1 MTGWFLDRDIIRRV
15 KKYMAGKGKNPDK
28 ICRLGISNKGKI
40 KYITTDNPQVM
51 GIDLDD
57 PVLKMD
63 IRKTKVSQNE
73 WVNPQLVNNDKT
85 LDNALSQN
93 KILFEGAFEKA
104 LGLYGA
110 SCSWENDICTINWK
124 YYEIEVDMSYTG
136 AKETTIQDIIKET
149 KEIYKKRAA
158 ETRHELVKDYAEK
171 IIKEKTKNISERI
184 QNEVRKKIKEHFA
197 KLGINAEIEKYIINS
212 APGGGIHKRANISI
226 AVGNK
231 EQCIQDINAQILYDE
246 ILPETAPYTEEDA
259 GKPDFE
265 KIFKDLNI
273 DKCIM
278 QNADQI
284 MNGLLESKNAKLIK
298 PKNAPSYIFN
308 YYNVWKEQFKDKE
321 PWVLKQKESDIKKI
335 TDIMTMTSCYETPW
349 FKSDTKENI
358 VLTELGET
366 IKAQIQNPDIQEK
379 EDYLKTLAAQNHL
392 TVSVTK
398 GEGIWIGKTTV
409 NIKSPYTSTIKTLD
423 PDKNLDQW
431 KQSLDDTITNIKV
444 KDEKEKQSIL
454 DTMGK
459 PESEILTSS
468 ILKLASVNDC
478 LTENTIVQNLRGTR
492 QTISAK
498 VEDIETSGKLKF
510 FPANKIEEEIN
521 RLINKGFLGRK
532 QYQTY
537 YQTLY
542 HIRTTVKG
550 KQYLLLK
557 ENEEEHTPIKDY
569 IKNLGTET
577 LEIKNYIEML
587 DLDMKPEE
595 YCLQIDTY
603 MNIYQNAPAIV
614 KQILKMRIE
623 TEKNDVKKQF
633 YKKLEKAIK

>member
-1 MTGWFLDRDIIRRV
+1 
-15 KKYMAGKGKNPDK
+15 MAGKGKDPDK

-73 WVNPQLVNNDKT
+73 WVNPQLVNNDKI

-110 SCSWENDICTINWK
+110 NCSWENDICTINWK
-124 YYEIEVDMSYTG
+124 NYEIEVDMSYTG
-136 AKETTIQDIIKET
+136 AKGTTIQDIIEET

-158 ETRHELVKDYAEK
+158 ETAHELIKDHTNN
-171 IIKEKTKNISERI
+171 IIKIKKANINIAIHSKVER
-184 QNEVRKKIKEHFA
+184 KIKEHFTEFGM
-197 KLGINAEIEKYIINS
+197 LAELRHYTTNN
-212 APGGGIHKRANISI
+212 APGGGIHKRAIMYI
-226 AVGNK
+226 IIGGPRQY
-231 EQCIQDINAQILYDE
+231 EINTQIPYEE
-246 ILPETAPYTEEDA
+246 IPPAFSPYTDEDA
-259 GKPDFE
+259 SKPNFE
-265 KIFKDLNI
+265 KNLNI
-273 DKCIM
+273 TNLDECI
-278 QNADQI
+278 NGTADRI
-284 MNGLLESKNAKLIK
+284 FNGLLEYKIQKLIK
-298 PKNAPSYIFN
+298 EKNTPPYVLDF
-308 YYNVWKEQFKDKE
+308 YNVWKEQLKNKE
-321 PWVLKQKESDIKKI
+321 PWILTQKTGYIKEI
-335 TDIMTMTSCYETPW
+335 TEIKTMTSYFETPW
-349 FKSDTKENI
+349 FTSQKEKGITFN
-358 VLTELGET
+358 ELGEK
-366 IKAQIQNPDIQEK
+366 IRNQIANTDMQEK
-379 EDYLKTLAAQNHL
+379 IDYLKNLITQNHL

-398 GEGIWIGKTTV
+398 GDGIWIGKTTI
-409 NIKSPYTSTIKTLD
+409 NLKSPYTSTIKTLD
-423 PDKNLDQW
+423 PDKNLDEW
-431 KQSLDDTITNIKV
+431 KQSLNDVITNIKV

-454 DTMGK
+454 DTMGE

-468 ILKLASVNDC
+468 ILKLASVNNC
-478 LTENTIVQNLRGTR
+478 LTENTIVQNLRGKR

-510 FPANKIEEEIN
+510 FPADKIEEEIN
-521 RLINKGFLGRK
+521 RLINKGFLGRR
-532 QYQTY
+532 QYETY

-542 HIRTTVKG
+542 HIRTTIKG

-557 ENEEEHTPIKDY
+557 ENEEEHTPIKNY

-577 LEIKNYIEML
+577 LDIKNYIEML

-603 MNIYQNAPAIV
+603 INIYQNAPAVI

-623 TEKNDVKKQF
+623 TEKSDVKKQF
-633 YKKLEKAIK
+633 YKKLEKAVK